1 MTISFFMVITIFF
14 FFFFCEPRLTHGY
27 EPAVDFG
34 ISDHLN
40 LNLLIAILR
49 ILFLLD
55 F

>member
-14 FFFFCEPRLTHGY
+14 FSFCEPRLTNGY

>member
-1 MTISFFMVITIFF
+1 MTISFFMVITIFLCV
-14 FFFFCEPRLTHGY
+14 CEPRLTHGY

-40 LNLLIAILR
+40 LNLLIVTLR